1 MSLLIQ
7 KDRPKLVNYITVIW
21 IHIMYTIYIHII
33 YNTIDKTIECI
44 KKFHNAKVNLI
55 DLE

>member
-7 KDRPKLVNYITVIW
+7 KDRPKLVNLYYSNLNTYNV
-21 IHIMYTIYIHII
+21 HNIHII